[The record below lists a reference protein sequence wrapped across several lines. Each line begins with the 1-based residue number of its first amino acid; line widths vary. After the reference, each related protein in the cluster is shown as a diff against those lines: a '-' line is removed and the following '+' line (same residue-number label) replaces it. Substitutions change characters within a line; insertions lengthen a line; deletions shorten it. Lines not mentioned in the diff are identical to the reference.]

1 MRRTV
6 AAFAGIHPH
15 VIDGS
20 GLSNSDLTS
29 SYEVAQLLATLAP
42 TPIGAVVR
50 SDLAVAGRTGTLE
63 RRMRGT
69 AAAGRC
75 EAKTGT
81 LTGASN
87 LAGYCSSANGHLL
100 VFAIFTD
107 AIPVGRARTIQDH
120 LVITL
125 ARSALEP

>member
-1 MRRTV
+1 HIV
-6 AAFAGIHPH
+6 
-15 VIDGS
+15 DGS

-29 SYEVAQLLATLAP
+29 TYEVAQLLATLASM
-42 TPIGAVVR
+42 PIGAVVR

-69 AAAGRC
+69 TAAGRC

-87 LAGYCSSANGHLL
+87 LAGYCSSANGHVLA
-100 VFAIFTD
+100 FAIFND
-107 AIPVGRARTIQDH
+107 GIPVPFAHTIQDH
-120 LVITL
+120 LAITL
-125 ARSALEP
+125 ARSTPEP